1 MKNMKRLFTVLL
13 VSLLC
18 VHIASAQ
25 TRATRRSEFKII
37 DPADTV
43 KIQIKKPGCQ
53 GPLQLRWKKVELYV

>member
-18 VHIASAQ
+18 AHIASAQ

-43 KIQIKKPGCQ
+43 KIQI
-53 GPLQLRWKKVELYV
+53 